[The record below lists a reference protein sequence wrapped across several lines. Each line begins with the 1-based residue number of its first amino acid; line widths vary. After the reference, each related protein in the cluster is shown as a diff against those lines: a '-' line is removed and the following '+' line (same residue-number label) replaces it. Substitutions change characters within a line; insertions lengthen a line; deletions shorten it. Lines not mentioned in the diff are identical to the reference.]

1 MYPYQPPQIAALA
14 NRYNPQPMGAPIMS
28 QAPPTTS
35 GQIQP
40 SGLQPQAS
48 PAMNGLMDR
57 FNLRP
62 QVAALA
68 QQYNPQFTPQMFGG
82 DPNAQMPPGFAQQ
95 NAQVFNQQMMQQNLA
110 KQMQSLPPGID
121 PAAVAANPQAYQQ
134 WVIAKQ

>member
-14 NRYNPQPMGAPIMS
+14 NRYNPQQMGAPIMS

-68 QQYNPQFTPQMFGG
+68 QQYNPQFTPQMLGG
-82 DPNAQMPPGFAQQ
+82 NPNAQMPPGFQQSMAQYQ
-95 NAQVFNQQMMQQNLA
+95 LGQQMQQNQA
-110 KQMQSLPPGID
+110 GNY
-121 PAAVAANPQAYQQ
+121 ANTFGSIMNNAN
-134 WVIAKQ
+134 

>member
-82 DPNAQMPPGFAQQ
+82 NPNAQMPPGFANTFGSIMNNANMTDQQRQQAMQ
-95 NAQVFNQQMMQQNLA
+95 NAQAF
-110 KQMQSLPPGID
+110 S
-121 PAAVAANPQAYQQ
+121 
-134 WVIAKQ
+134 